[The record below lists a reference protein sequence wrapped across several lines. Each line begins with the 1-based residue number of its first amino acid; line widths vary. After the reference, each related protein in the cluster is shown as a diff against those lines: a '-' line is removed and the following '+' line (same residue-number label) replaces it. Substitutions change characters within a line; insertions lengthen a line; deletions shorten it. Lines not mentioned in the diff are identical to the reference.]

1 MPPDAAHSFLVA
13 AQRGD
18 HAAMRE
24 SMAALA
30 DVLGPPIRRTLKRH
44 DALVRRC
51 RLESEDVVQRVFERM
66 LASPPNNPGEQDP
79 LAVLAAW
86 ARAVAINYLLDLAR
100 RIGRETA
107 IPSNDSD
114 ADPIED
120 IAGGT
125 LGAPQERQHQAAEQW
140 RHARRCA
147 DTELAR
153 HKHLRELFYAIAEEP
168 ELGARA
174 LAQRIGLL
182 PESATLVDEEAARRA
197 EQYVWK
203 LRERVQRKLADYFE
217 ALERG
222 PWATSSSACLV
233 IHATTRGA
241 R

>member
-1 MPPDAAHSFLVA
+1 VSLDAAHSFLDA

-18 HAAMRE
+18 NEAMRHA
-24 SMAALA
+24 MAALA
-30 DVLGPPIRRTLKRH
+30 PVLAPPLRWTLQRH
-44 DALVRRC
+44 HSLVQRC

-66 LASPPNNPGEQDP
+66 LASPPNNPRAQDP
-79 LAVLAAW
+79 LAVLTAW

-100 RIGRETA
+100 RVGREA
-107 IPSNDSD
+107 PLGLDSD
-114 ADPIED
+114 GDPLED
-120 IAGGT
+120 AAT
-125 LGAPQERQHQAAEQW
+125 VTPSAPQERQHQAAEQW
-140 RHARRCA
+140 RLARHCA

-168 ELGARA
+168 ELGARE

-182 PESATLVDEEAARRA
+182 SGSAPIDEAAARRA

-222 PWATSSSACLV
+222 SAQ
-233 IHATTRGA
+233 GA